1 MIKPTRR
8 GLVQAGLGAAMA
20 APLMFTSR
28 SPGAA
33 DSAASANSLPKFS
46 KLSMLID
53 TSAAGKAWQGGM
65 NRFNE
70 IYNGR
75 IEVGFDSTDFST
87 LLQKETLLFFSGS
100 AQYDV
105 LPVNGEWTAALQN
118 YLLPLDPFLEA
129 DGLDAAQLFGAGAA
143 FSAGGQ
149 IVGLPARNAPNVYA
163 YRKDLYAERG
173 LEVPTTIEEWAAQV
187 PKLTTKAGDGRIQI
201 YGTSI
206 AEGASAPHFSSVMV
220 AYYFYPHGLR
230 ILAPD
235 LQGPDPSLKSDAA
248 VHILS
253 VLQEVAAKGDTPNQ
267 LGWSYT
273 DTVTAWQQ
281 GSMATS
287 AIFGARSQAMED
299 PAKSVVRGKVG
310 YELGLGIP
318 TAKSPLAQQGPHKPT
333 YFAGPWYL
341 TINGK
346 TRNPRAAWELVK
358 FIAASE
364 EGQKL
369 LASEYANQPTL
380 LSVLSSPE
388 YQARDPAAAT
398 TLDVYSKYGWLPIAP
413 VPQNANIAL
422 AIHKQ
427 VQELFSGKDPKS
439 VAVGMHDDV
448 GSVLKS

>member
-8 GLVQAGLGAAMA
+8 RLFQAGLGAAMA

-33 DSAASANSLPKFS
+33 DSAASADSLPKFS

-65 NRFNE
+65 KRFNE
-70 IYNGR
+70 INAGR

-100 AQYDV
+100 TQYDV

-129 DGLDAAQLFGAGAA
+129 DGLDAAQLFGPGAA
-143 FSAGGQ
+143 FSADGK
-149 IVGLPARNAPNVYA
+149 IVGLPGRNAPNVYA

-173 LEVPTTIEEWAAQV
+173 LELPTTIEEWAAQV
-187 PKLTTKAGDGRIQI
+187 PQLTTKGSDGRVQI

-235 LQGPDPSLKSDAA
+235 LKGPDPSLKSDAA

-299 PAKSVVRGKVG
+299 PAKSTVRGKVG
-310 YELGLGIP
+310 YALGLGIP
-318 TAKSPLAQQGPHKPT
+318 TAKSPLALQGPHKPT

-341 TINGK
+341 AINGK

-358 FIAASE
+358 FITASE
-364 EGQKL
+364 EGQGL

-398 TLDVYSKYGWLPIAP
+398 TLEVYSKYGWSPIAP

-427 VQELFSGKDPKS
+427 VQELFSGKDPKG
-439 VAVGMHDDV
+439 VAAGIHDDI
-448 GSVLKS
+448 GAVLKG